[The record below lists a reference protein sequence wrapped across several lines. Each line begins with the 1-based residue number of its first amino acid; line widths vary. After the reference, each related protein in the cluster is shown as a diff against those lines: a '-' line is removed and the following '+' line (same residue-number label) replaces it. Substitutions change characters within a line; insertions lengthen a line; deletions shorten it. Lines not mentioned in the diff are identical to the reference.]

1 MTNVDVL
8 TAPLKPA
15 PGMSSTTREAKQE
28 DRPAPPQPAPIVSQ
42 GTPAPVG
49 KGKAPRFSPPLWLVA
64 VIGALALVVAYVYV
78 PRLYFV
84 GTDDAYVEADVVSVV
99 PKVSAYVVALHVTD
113 NSAFKKGQLLVELD
127 PRDFQTAVLSAQANM
142 QAAQAAETDAQAQL
156 SEQNLLIAA
165 DNATVQGDHATVAF
179 AEQQLNRFALLAQ
192 NGSGTVENWQQA
204 QSNIG
209 EQRSGLQRDL
219 ATLAGADAQLI
230 VLRSRVQQAKAEV
243 ARSQAAL
250 DQAKLNLS
258 YTKLYAVRSGTV
270 ANRTVQV
277 GDFVQAGQTLFS
289 AVPDEVYI
297 IANFDETQLDRLQV
311 GQPVAIHV
319 DAFPRLRLEGH
330 IDSFQRGT
338 GSTFALLPPENATG
352 NFVKIVQRVPVKILL
367 DSAASLTRMVG
378 PGMSV
383 EVSVTVRRPP
393 SWLAWL

>member
-8 TAPLKPA
+8 TSPLQPS
-15 PGMSSTTREAKQE
+15 PGMPPVKREATQE
-28 DRPAPPQPAPIVSQ
+28 DRPAHPQAAPIASQ
-42 GTPAPVG
+42 GASTPG
-49 KGKAPRFSPPLWLVA
+49 GRGKAPRFLPPLWLIA
-64 VIGALALVVAYVYV
+64 VIGALALVAAYVYV

-84 GTDDAYVEADVVSVV
+84 GTDDAYVEADIVSVV
-99 PKVSAYVVALHVTD
+99 PKVSAYVSALHITD

-127 PRDFQTAVLSAQANM
+127 PRDFETAVLSAQANV
-142 QAAQAAETDAQAQL
+142 QGAQAAASDAEAQL
-156 SEQNLLIAA
+156 NEQSQMIAA
-165 DNATVQGDHATVAF
+165 DTATVQGDRATVAF
-179 AEQQLNRFALLAQ
+179 AEQQLARFALLARS
-192 NGSGTVENWQQA
+192 GSGTVENWQQA
-204 QSNIG
+204 ESNIG
-209 EQRSGLQRDL
+209 QQGSGLQRDL

-230 VLRSRVQQAKAEV
+230 VLRSRVQQAQADV

-277 GDFVQAGQTLFS
+277 GDYVQAGQTLFS
-289 AVPDEVYI
+289 AVPDEVYV
-297 IANFDETQLDRLQV
+297 IANFDETQLDRLHV

-352 NFVKIVQRVPVKILL
+352 NFVKVVQRVPVKILL

-383 EVSVTVRRPP
+383 EVTVTVRHPP
-393 SWLAWL
+393 GWLAWL

>member
-15 PGMSSTTREAKQE
+15 PGMSSTTREAEQK
-28 DRPAPPQPAPIVSQ
+28 DRPAPPQPAPIVAQ
-42 GTPAPVG
+42 GTPAPG
-49 KGKAPRFSPPLWLVA
+49 AKPKGPRLLPPLWLVA
-64 VIGALALVVAYVYV
+64 VSTALALVVAYVYV

-99 PKVSAYVVALHVTD
+99 PKVSAYVSVLHVTD

-127 PRDFQTAVLSAQANM
+127 PRDFETAVLSAEANV
-142 QAAQAAETDAQAQL
+142 QAAQAAAADAQAQL
-156 SEQNLLIAA
+156 NEQSQMIAA
-165 DNATVQGDHATVAF
+165 DTATVQGDRATVAF
-179 AEQQLNRFALLAQ
+179 AEQQLARFALLAR
-192 NGSGTVENWQQA
+192 NGSGTVESWQQA

-209 EQRSGLQRDL
+209 EQRSGLERDL

-277 GDFVQAGQTLFS
+277 GDYVQAGQTLFS

-297 IANFDETQLDRLQV
+297 IANFDETQLARLQV

-319 DAFPRLRLEGH
+319 DAFPGLRLEGH
-330 IDSFQRGT
+330 IESFQRGT

-378 PGMSV
+378 PGMSA